1 MSSKIILV
9 GYSGHAFVVADCIAR
24 SEYEIIGYCDTVEKI
39 ENPFNFTYLGKET
52 EEKLFSFFENHLLFL
67 SIGDNRIREKI
78 YLKLTERIKARFCNV
93 IDLSATISSLT
104 KIGEA
109 VFIAPNVSINALA
122 SIGNGVI
129 CNTGA
134 IIEHECKIDDFAHIA
149 PGATLAGNVTIGK
162 RTFIGANAVVK
173 QGIIIGDDVT
183 VGAGSVIIKNI
194 SDGKTVVGNPQ
205 RLLYKS

>member
-9 GYSGHAFVVADCIAR
+9 GYSGHAFVIADCIYR
-24 SEYEIIGYCDTVEKI
+24 SGFEILGYCDNEEKI
-39 ENPFNFTYLGKET
+39 NNPFDFKFLGKET
-52 EEKLFSFFENHLLFL
+52 DGKVSSFFKNHFLFL

-78 YLKLTERIKARFCNV
+78 YLFLKEKNQTQFCNV
-93 IDLSATISSLT
+93 IDPSAIVSSMT
-104 KIGEA
+104 RIGEA
-109 VFIAPNVSINALA
+109 IFIAPNVSINALG

-134 IIEHECKIDDFAHIA
+134 IIEHECKINDFAHIA

-173 QGIIIGDDVT
+173 QGVIIGNDVT
-183 VGAGSVIIKNI
+183 VGAGSVIIKDI
-194 SDGKTVVGNPQ
+194 PDGQTVVGNPQ
-205 RLLYKS
+205 RLLHKS